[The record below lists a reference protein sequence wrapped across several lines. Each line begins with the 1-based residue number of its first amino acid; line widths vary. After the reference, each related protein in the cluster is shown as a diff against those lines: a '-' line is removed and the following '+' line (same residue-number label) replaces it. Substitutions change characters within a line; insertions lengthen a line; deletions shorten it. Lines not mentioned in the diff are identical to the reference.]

1 MASHTPFA
9 PTAVFA
15 TSLIIFGTIGV
26 VRRMIDL
33 PSAFIAASRGVFG
46 AVTIALIVVALRRSV
61 RRGFDWQFVRANWKL
76 LAFSGIMLGLNWA
89 WLFEA
94 YQFTT
99 IATAQLML
107 YMGPIFVIVL
117 SPLLL
122 HERLRGFKVICVGVA
137 FVGLLLVSVFNTAVP
152 ATENPDHVVGV
163 AYGLLAA
170 CGYTSVVIA
179 TKKLSP
185 TSSDG
190 SIDPYTNTV
199 AQLVFCSIVLIPYS
213 LLVDDWFAPGVLTF
227 TPQTVV
233 FLALICVV
241 FTGINYI
248 LFFGPVPHMS
258 AQSIAV
264 LSYLDPAVALTVSAV
279 LLHEPLGGAGI
290 IGAVLIIGA
299 AIVSEITPA
308 RKL

>member
-1 MASHTPFA
+1 MTQRSALG

-15 TSLIIFGTIGV
+15 TSLVIFGTIGL
-26 VRRMIDL
+26 VRRAIDL
-33 PSAFIAASRGVFG
+33 PSAFIAASRGVIG
-46 AVTIALIVVALRRSV
+46 AATIALIVVAMRRSV
-61 RRGFDWQFVRANWKL
+61 ARGFDWPFVRANWKL
-76 LAFSGIMLGLNWA
+76 LAFSGIALGLNWA
-89 WLFEA
+89 WLFQA
-94 YQFTT
+94 YQYTT

-117 SPLLL
+117 SPFLL
-122 HERLRGFKVICVGVA
+122 HERLSGFKVACVVVA

-152 ATENPDHVVGV
+152 ATENPNHLLGV
-163 AYGLLAA
+163 FNGLLAA

-179 TKKLSP
+179 TKKLKP

-190 SIDPYTNTV
+190 TIDPYTNTV
-199 AQLVFCSIVLIPYS
+199 AQLVFCSVVLIPYS

-227 TPQTVV
+227 TPKTVF

-241 FTGINYI
+241 YTGINYI
-248 LFFGPVPHMS
+248 LFFGPVPHLS
-258 AQSIAV
+258 AQTIAV

-279 LLHEPLGGAGI
+279 FLHEPLGVAGA

-299 AIVSEITPA
+299 AMVSEITPA